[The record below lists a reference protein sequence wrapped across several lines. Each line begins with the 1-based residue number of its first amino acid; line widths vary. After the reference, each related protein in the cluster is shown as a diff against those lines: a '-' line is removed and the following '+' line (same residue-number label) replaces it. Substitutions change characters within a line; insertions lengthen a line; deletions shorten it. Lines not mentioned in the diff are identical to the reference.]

1 MSSARQTVIRGP
13 SFFAGFGNL
22 PVFTPAHQV
31 DFETGIGPS
40 GARIDDNRTK
50 PASGNELERIIS
62 YLHQVNDGDGL
73 PAGLS
78 AVAELG
84 FA

>member
-22 PVFTPAHQV
+22 PVFTPAHQQ
-31 DFETGIGPS
+31 DFETGTGPS
-40 GARIDDNRTK
+40 GARMDDNRTK
-50 PASGNELERIIS
+50 PLSGNAMGRIIS
-62 YLHQVNDGDGL
+62 YLHLVKDGDGL